1 MKLAAALVLS
11 FVLASVAL
19 AQSLTGEELLEKAI
33 AYHDPDGRWGT
44 FDDAF
49 TVVMTRPDNPKRES
63 RITINLPEEYFNLK
77 AERDTVTTQYIIDQ
91 GECQMFYQG
100 EPLDDEA
107 AQSVDMSCE
116 RGTMYQNYYT
126 YLYGLPMKLQDPGT
140 NINHPVEK
148 KEFQGK
154 QYLVLKATYDAAVG
168 SDIWYF
174 YFHPETYAME
184 VYQFYKTND
193 NGQMIPDSGEYILLS
208 EEETVSGIKMPKVR
222 AWYYNKDDKYLA
234 TDTLMEEWVTVSGKR

>member
-1 MKLAAALVLS
+1 MKLTVVFVLS
-11 FVLASVAL
+11 FLLGSAVL

-33 AYHDPDGRWGT
+33 AYHDPDGLWDT
-44 FDDAF
+44 FNDAF

-63 RITINLPEEYFNLK
+63 RITINLPQEYFSLK

-91 GECQMFYQG
+91 GKCQMFYQG
-100 EPLDDEA
+100 ESIDAMA
-107 AQSVDMSCE
+107 AQAVDMSCE
-116 RGTMYQNYYT
+116 RGNMYQNYYT
-126 YLYGLPMKLQDPGT
+126 YLYGLPMKLRDPGT

-174 YFHPETYAME
+174 YFDPETYAME
-184 VYQFYKTND
+184 VYQFYKTD
-193 NGQMIPDSGEYILLS
+193 ENGQMIPHSGEYILLS
-208 EEETVSGIKMPKVR
+208 EEETVHGIKMPKVR

-234 TDTLMEEWVTVSGKR
+234 ADTLVEE